1 MINFDPLPA
10 RDQQKLLK
18 RIPTVIFPDNCQDKG
33 MSKISSGWI
42 FYIFT

>member
-10 RDQQKLLK
+10 IIPQKLLK
-18 RIPTVIFPDNCQDKG
+18 RVPTVIFPDNDKG